1 MSRGAVKARKRPQPK
16 RRASIGKWLGFGI
29 PIAGIV
35 GLVLFGV
42 LSSGPDEAVVSS
54 AAPDFSLPTTDGTMV
69 SLQDLMAQGG
79 DVLLYFSMGVGCDGC
94 FAQIPEIAD
103 DLAAKEITFAPIM
116 VNPADQV
123 AADAARFGITTPI
136 LIDNSRKV
144 SSAYGM
150 IGVYGH
156 ADRPAHSFALVGKD
170 GTIKWVHHYA
180 KMFVPAD
187 EFMKDLGSSS

>member
-1 MSRGAVKARKRPQPK
+1 MSRAGAQPRKRPEPK
-16 RRASIGKWLGFGI
+16 RKSSIGKWIGFGI
-29 PIAGIV
+29 PIIGIV

-42 LSSGPDEAVVSS
+42 LSSGPNEAVVAS
-54 AAPDFSLPTTDGTMV
+54 AAPDFSLPTSDGTMV
-69 SLQDLMAQGG
+69 SLQDVMAKGG

-94 FAQIPEIAD
+94 FAQIPEIAS
-103 DLAAKEITFAPIM
+103 DLAAKGITFVPIM

-123 AADAARFGITTPI
+123 ATEAARFGITTPI
-136 LIDNSRKV
+136 LIDSNRKT

-150 IGVYGH
+150 LGVYGH
-156 ADRPAHSFALVGKD
+156 SDRPAHSFALVGQD

-187 EFMKDLGSSS
+187 EFMSDLANRA

>member
-1 MSRGAVKARKRPQPK
+1 MSRGAVKARKRPEPK
-16 RRASIGKWLGFGI
+16 RRSSIGKWLGFGI
-29 PIAGIV
+29 PILAIV

-42 LSSGPDEAVVSS
+42 LSSGPGEAVVSS
-54 AAPDFSLPTTDGTMV
+54 AAPGFSLPTTDGTMV
-69 SLQDLMAQGG
+69 SLQDLMAKGD

-103 DLAAKEITFAPIM
+103 DLAAKGITFVPIM
-116 VNPADQV
+116 VNPSDQV
-123 AADAARFGITTPI
+123 ATEAARFGITMPI
-136 LIDNSRKV
+136 LIDSSRKV

-187 EFMKDLGSSS
+187 EFMNDLGKA